1 MWRILLS
8 GGVRGERRLIG
19 YGDSAEFRAEFPAS
33 PKAATGC
40 LLRFKVQFS
49 EPEGF

>member
-8 GGVRGERRLIG
+8 VGVRGERRLIG
-19 YGDSAEFRAEFPAS
+19 YGDSTEFPAS

-40 LLRFKVQFS
+40 LLQFKVQFS
-49 EPEGF
+49 EPGGF